1 MDTATSNPFATMGV
15 EPQFDLDTDD
25 LHRRFVTASA
35 QVHPDRSTDP
45 EEQLELARQAAQIN
59 QAYRVLAD
67 PESRAAALLKVL
79 GGQAHVEHKELPAG
93 LLEQMLEVREEMDEA
108 QAAADQ
114 AKLDELSTWAE
125 AEQQSYIERIATL
138 FEAWHGGTADPE
150 QALHEIRCQ
159 LNALRYIKR
168 MIEQLDPDFDVRSEM
183 M

>member
-1 MDTATSNPFATMGV
+1 MDTASANPFATLGV

-45 EEQLELARQAAQIN
+45 EEQMELARQAARIN
-59 QAYRVLAD
+59 QAYRILAD
-67 PESRAAALLKVL
+67 PESRATALLTVL
-79 GGQAHVEHKELPAG
+79 GGENPVDHKELPGG
-93 LLEQMLEVREEMDEA
+93 LLEQMLEAREEMDEA
-108 QAAADQ
+108 QAGDDQ
-114 AKLDELSTWAE
+114 ARLDELRAWAE

-138 FEAWHGGTADPE
+138 FDAWHGGTADPD

-168 MIEQLDPDFDVRSEM
+168 MIEQLDPDFDVRHEM
-183 M
+183 L